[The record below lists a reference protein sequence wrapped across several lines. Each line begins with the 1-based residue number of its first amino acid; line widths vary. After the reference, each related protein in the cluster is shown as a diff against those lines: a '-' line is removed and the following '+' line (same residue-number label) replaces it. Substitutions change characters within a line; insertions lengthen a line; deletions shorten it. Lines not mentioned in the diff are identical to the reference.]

1 MRLKTFHAKTMS
13 EVMGLVRNELGPDA
27 IIIQIEEGKSGV
39 RVTAALE
46 AGATPAPPETAPE
59 PKQTP
64 AAFEISHP
72 VPQSRDFD
80 AADINAVLNHHGLP
94 FETASHISEAARAV
108 DGGSLIDAFSVA
120 LETSIRFSPL
130 TDSTT
135 RPIMLVGPPGA
146 GKTICAAKLTADA
159 VLHER
164 PVKLISTDTVKAS
177 GIQQLDHFAQLMK
190 QTVSTAASPEEL
202 SAVVRSSSNKS
213 GLTIID
219 TPGTNPFDMD
229 DLREILSFI
238 RSVDAEPVLVMPA
251 GLDAL
256 DAQEIAGVFS
266 RLGCQRFIATR
277 LDASRRYASIIM
289 AARPGHLSLAAL
301 SRSPFVADGLDPA
314 TPMALSKLITALP
327 RRSKTDP
334 LTDKKS

>member
-46 AGATPAPPETAPE
+46 AGATPTPPDHAPE

-64 AAFEISHP
+64 TAFEISHP
-72 VPQSRDFD
+72 VPQARDFD
-80 AADINAVLNHHGLP
+80 TADINAVLNHHGLP
-94 FETASHISEAARAV
+94 FETASHISEAARAIG
-108 DGGSLIDAFSVA
+108 GGSLVDAFSVA
-120 LETSIRFSPL
+120 LETAIRFSPL

-164 PVKLISTDTVKAS
+164 PINLISTDTVKAT

-190 QTVSTAASPEEL
+190 QTVSTASSPEEL
-202 SAVVRSSSNKS
+202 AAVLRSHSNKD

-229 DLREILSFI
+229 ELREILGFI
-238 RSVDAEPVLVMPA
+238 RAVDAEPVLVMPA

-277 LDASRRYASIIM
+277 LDAARRYASIIM
-289 AARPGHLSLAAL
+289 AARPGYLALAAL

-327 RRSKTDP
+327 RRSKADT
-334 LTDKKS
+334 LTDEKS